1 MTLWQTARH
10 YDKLINDLEN
20 ATISNRDL
28 VAENSRITQTFIDY
42 NEKTL
47 NQVEF
52 ALNNMREKID
62 SMGKNTSSMID
73 KLVDQMAITHM
84 VQTAQLAMSEQGRY
98 HSKIRRTLS
107 ASKEGRY
114 SELIPIK
121 QPTEEL

>member
-1 MTLWQTARH
+1 MDAETARH

-42 NEKTL
+42 NEKTF

-62 SMGKNTSSMID
+62 SMGKNTSS
-73 KLVDQMAITHM
+73 
-84 VQTAQLAMSEQGRY
+84 R
-98 HSKIRRTLS
+98 
-107 ASKEGRY
+107 
-114 SELIPIK
+114 
-121 QPTEEL
+121 